1 MPDSKGRPATQTAG
15 GFQILAKS
23 PSHQHLAESRLNIE
37 RRLEAPANEA
47 STVGIAAEPANASI
61 GRF

>member
-1 MPDSKGRPATQTAG
+1 MLDNKGRPATQTAG

-23 PSHQHLAESRLNIE
+23 PTHQHLAESRPNID
-37 RRLEAPANEA
+37 RGLEAPAYEA
-47 STVGIAAEPANASI
+47 TTLRIAAEPADTSI